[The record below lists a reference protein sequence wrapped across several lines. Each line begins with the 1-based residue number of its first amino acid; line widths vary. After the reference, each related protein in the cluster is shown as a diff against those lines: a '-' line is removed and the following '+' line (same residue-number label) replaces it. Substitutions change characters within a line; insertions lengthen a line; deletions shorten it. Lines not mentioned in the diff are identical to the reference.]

1 MPNHSQDKFTTVE
14 VVYLII
20 AFAVVAASLGLVITR
35 LDNPPTE
42 ITADFSSFNGGYDVS
57 VLNSATADDFIHV
70 HGIGEVKARAIISYR
85 DSLGEFTDIYQLL
98 DLKTITPQNFEDI
111 VSYFYL
117 GGNLSEDINEIPKES
132 TPHKDEDKEK
142 EEIISSTTE
151 GEEPTSSDSRT
162 DNVNI
167 RRAVNI
173 NYASAVEISE
183 YLLIEIE
190 RAEQIVAMR
199 ELLGG
204 FNNIQEVLLCDLIT
218 EDIYAQIKPYL
229 LLE

>member
-1 MPNHSQDKFTTVE
+1 MPNNSQDKFTAVE
-14 VVYLII
+14 VIYLII

-57 VLNSATADDFIHV
+57 VLNSATADDFMRV

-173 NYASAVEISE
+173 NSASAVEISE

>member
-1 MPNHSQDKFTTVE
+1 MPNNSQDKFTAVE

-57 VLNSATADDFIHV
+57 VLNSATVADFIHV

-173 NYASAVEISE
+173 NSASAVEISE